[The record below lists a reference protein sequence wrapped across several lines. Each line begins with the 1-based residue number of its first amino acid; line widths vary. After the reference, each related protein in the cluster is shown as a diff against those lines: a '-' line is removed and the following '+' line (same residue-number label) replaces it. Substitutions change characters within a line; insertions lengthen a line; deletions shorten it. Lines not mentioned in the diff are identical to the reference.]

1 MPAPP
6 SAPYSADA
14 QHLAAVIRA
23 QAADESVQVLDTA
36 REQAARIRAAADA
49 EAAAIR
55 SAAEREGAA
64 RGQRRAT
71 ELLAVARAEQQR
83 QWLHAREA
91 LIEVA
96 FASARARWREL
107 ATLPGGGDALAGLVR
122 EALPLFPD
130 GVVRLR
136 VAERDAALLTREVL
150 AALEERRWS
159 LRVDPDSGAGGGV
172 ILESE
177 DGRLRYDNS
186 LDARS
191 ARGRDRLRGLAAAVL
206 LDHPPA
212 GAGTP

>member
-1 MPAPP
+1 MPDT
-6 SAPYSADA
+6 ADA
-14 QHLAAVIRA
+14 QRLAAVIRA
-23 QAADESVQVLDTA
+23 QAADESAQVIDAA
-36 REQAARIRAAADA
+36 RGRAERIRAAADA

-96 FASARARWREL
+96 FARACARWREP
-107 ATLPGGGDALAGLVR
+107 ASWPGGSDALAGLVR

-136 VAERDAALLTREVL
+136 VAARDAALLTREVL
-150 AALEERRWS
+150 AALEEGRWS
-159 LRVDPDSGAGGGV
+159 LRVDPDSAAGGGV

-191 ARGRDRLRGLAAAVL
+191 ARGRDRLRRLAASVL
-206 LDHPPA
+206 LDHAPA
-212 GAGTP
+212 GAGPP